1 MSDLI
6 RTQVLLDRKQHDDLS
21 LIAEKEG
28 KSFSEL
34 VRNLLE
40 AQLRE
45 RKYAEMRLAAEL
57 LKADYAE
64 GGDLTEMGLLD
75 SEDFLNG

>member
-6 RTQVLLDRKQHDDLS
+6 RTQVLLDRKQRDDLS

-34 VRNLLE
+34 VRTLLE

-45 RKYAEMRLAAEL
+45 RTFAEMRLAAEQ
-57 LKADYAE
+57 LKADYAA
-64 GGDLTEMGLLD
+64 GADLTDMTLLD
-75 SEDFLNG
+75 SQDFLNG